1 MTNMRKIY
9 ILFAVAA
16 VLAVAGCQ
24 KPVAGNEDNQEI
36 PGYDEKNDPN
46 RPSGNDDV
54 TVSPE
59 EYIKETAKALMDELN
74 YNKWSAEAEFIHKV
88 IVALQNKHID
98 DSKLES
104 WVEALEDSWSLEPRK
119 EGNNTIYDN
128 YIRLSDA
135 KGHFEEQPD
144 GTFTQTEAND
154 FQIIFLIDG
163 EKVSATFACTDS
175 KVPVRISSGM
185 YNNYDYETQQ
195 EYYEYR
201 NTYIYVPE
209 SASAKIL
216 RGTSEFATLDLHM
229 SADVKAPQQVNPYT
243 DSASL
248 EATFKI
254 GVYTLSLQKVEYSP
268 TGASAK
274 IKLLSGSSS
283 LITVDA
289 KAGYE
294 LDPAS
299 TSNYPIPIKGGNINA
314 SVDVMGRI
322 QLKADIPDVK
332 KFLDAGLA
340 SNDKQQDANAFK
352 ALVAQL
358 DESFTAAMYFN
369 GSSNPRATLG
379 VEPAIAEGS
388 QHWYINPV
396 IKFSDGT
403 SYGIEEYFSEERF
416 GDLISYANS
425 WLEGIK
431 NYVSTLFRDVQ

>member
-1 MTNMRKIY
+1 MTIMRKIY

-98 DSKLES
+98 DEKLAK
-104 WVEALEDSWSLEPRK
+104 WAEALEDSWSLEPRK

-144 GTFTQTEAND
+144 GTFTQTDAND

-163 EKVSATFACTDS
+163 EKVSATFACSDS
-175 KVPVRISSGM
+175 KVPVRISSRM
-185 YNNYDYETQQ
+185 YNNYDYETG
-195 EYYEYR
+195 ESYYEY
-201 NTYIYVPE
+201 
-209 SASAKIL
+209 
-216 RGTSEFATLDLHM
+216 
-229 SADVKAPQQVNPYT
+229 

-283 LITVDA
+283 LITVEA

-340 SNDKQQDANAFK
+340 SNDNQQDANAFK

-425 WLEGIK
+425 WIEGIK